1 MDKLDKLRELD
12 SKINNYSI
20 PLVRKRDNDEVDDLN
35 DKMEEV
41 EIKEEKKPI
50 VDDDGFMMV
59 TKKDK
64 KKE

>member
-1 MDKLDKLRELD
+1 
-12 SKINNYSI
+12 
-20 PLVRKRDNDEVDDLN
+20 
-35 DKMEEV
+35 V

-64 KKE
+64 KKEWNYIKSLQVRGWFNTFLINLTHLSHFRYYNV